1 MKKVSKKI
9 LALALSFMTI
19 FSTMGMSAFAEGQQ
33 DAEKYTHGTIAVTA
47 QVDGKDVSD
56 SFTMNVGDTMNISV
70 TPYQHVQYSGCD
82 APACP
87 GPDACGGQG
96 CFTVGKGCVCGGEEA
111 TLRTA
116 EVKVTSSDTDN
127 KIVKVSEVT
136 ADGTIDANTVGSMVN
151 GSLKVEAV
159 GEGTATVTVETSLR
173 DWVSTTKTYTINVSK
188 TEVVP
193 SDWVEIDDITG
204 LTDVSAKGF
213 AIRHVDKTGKVISA
227 KYFTEDEM
235 RKLAEQYDKTPYYY
249 TFGCGMLGYPSL
261 AKGEGVKLT
270 DMLSLAGIDFKE
282 GQKLMLRATDVLARG
297 MNVGDV
303 NWRTGNIDFSSDE
316 NKTLWT
322 NVLADTS
329 KASVDAYYTNFT
341 YEYLMGTPRYSFA
354 KGMEAAMLKN
364 PEMTQSDLYAS
375 QEVVQSGKDGGIVSP
390 LLCFG
395 FGQIYANEVKEEG
408 DVSNIE
414 MSRKDAYRF
423 CFGQALDE
431 NGNISNANTRFQTA
445 YNVFG
450 IDVVDAE
457 DITLKAEGTHPAY
470 EAVKITADDP
480 AVSDTSAFFDNVT
493 SVKLTDPNGNTTTLD
508 ESQYTV
514 SYERVNGSYVDYLL
528 IHSDVT
534 TVPGKYTATISA
546 DSFNDGVAT
555 FDVTEAT
562 APVITGFNVDNAEH
576 DDADAEMN
584 QQIIATI
591 DFNRAIKIT
600 DADNVLD
607 DLDILI
613 SNGNVKNTARVVKA
627 EVNPNNNKQ
636 LVITM
641 TSNGWAAVYSGK
653 LNINA
658 SEAGIKHIVGVNGN
672 EAVKWTDIETYVTL
686 GIKLSNKATAG
697 TDTTAASTVVTVDH
711 KANMRGMY
719 HVLFLSNGK
728 PILDVD
734 QTSFYGGEVTSHAH
748 AFYTSITKEA
758 IAKNVATAF
767 NNAAQEQ
774 GKEYTAT
781 YNEDDTFT
789 VTANNATKGE
799 KITVVMFEGNSDY
812 TVDALLRQAVATAK
826 SELATSNG
834 FAEDQVNAVNEAIT
848 NAENLIGTQPS
859 MQAQADVKAAL
870 KAATAKLYD
879 EKVPSL
885 KPGRDGSISAI
896 KTGVGTVSFGFDD
909 YSELWKGAISSV
921 TVDDTVLT
929 SKQYT
934 VDENGIAIDSTVFA
948 KAKRASYKLVISAK
962 HYADVTADVTVN
974 DYGAENFYVRM
985 VDEDGNVLQSKAYTK
1000 EEMIQMSDQKDKYYQ
1015 TVCGMR
1021 GITSFKADGIYVED
1035 LLKNA
1040 GIAFG
1045 PGMTFKLRTNDNAT
1059 TGNDPVDEN
1068 AYYSRAEFSY
1078 ESLMGDRYA
1087 FPEIYT
1093 NADLKDKLLAAGRF
1107 DETMRTLLGTSNK
1120 ESVRPMI
1127 AYQYVENIYRNDQS
1141 DLKDAQYSDLIANER
1156 GFRFLLGV
1164 AMDKDNADM
1173 IAGDVTTWAASYCA
1187 FGFDVVVGTGFYQ
1200 DADGNWNYY
1209 VDGHKSTDTSVVYG
1223 NVNGKNGWYYIS
1235 NGTVDA
1241 NYKGFAENENGTWYV
1256 QNGVVDFSVNSVIQ
1270 GTAFGENAWWHVV
1283 NSKVVKDTTV
1293 ANNQYGWW
1301 RIVNGKVDF
1310 KYTGIANNANGWWR
1324 IVNGKV
1330 DFNSNSVEQNE
1341 YGWWYI
1347 RNGKVDFNYTG
1358 IANNKN
1364 GWWRIVNGKV
1374 DFNCNSVEKNELGW
1388 WYIRGGK
1395 VDFSYTGVANN
1406 ANGWWRIEGG
1416 KVNFNFTGIAQ
1427 NQNGWWYLQ
1436 KGKVNFSYNGKVR
1449 ANGKTYTV
1457 RNGKVNR

>member
-19 FSTMGMSAFAEGQQ
+19 FSTMGMTAFANEQKT
-33 DAEKYTHGTIAVTA
+33 DPNYNHGTIAVTA
-47 QVDGKDVSD
+47 TINDENVDD
-56 SFTMNVGDTMNISV
+56 SVEMNVGDIMNISV
-70 TPYQHVQYSGCD
+70 APYQHVQYHGCQMEG
-82 APACP
+82 CP
-87 GPDACGGQG
+87 EICGGED
-96 CFTVGKGCVCGGEEA
+96 CFTAGSGCVCDPTP

-116 EVKVTSSDTDN
+116 KVTVTSSDSKN
-127 KIVKVSEVT
+127 EIVKVSDIT
-136 ADGTIDANTVGSMVN
+136 ADGVINESVVGNRTNGTI
-151 GSLKVEAV
+151 KVEAV
-159 GEGTATVTVETSLR
+159 GEGTATVKVETSLT

-188 TEVVP
+188 TEVAQP
-193 SDWVEIDDITG
+193 DWVEIDDITG

-213 AIRHVDKTGKVISA
+213 AIRHVDKT
-227 KYFTEDEM
+227 
-235 RKLAEQYDKTPYYY
+235 
-249 TFGCGMLGYPSL
+249 
-261 AKGEGVKLT
+261 
-270 DMLSLAGIDFKE
+270 
-282 GQKLMLRATDVLARG
+282 
-297 MNVGDV
+297 
-303 NWRTGNIDFSSDE
+303 
-316 NKTLWT
+316 
-322 NVLADTS
+322 
-329 KASVDAYYTNFT
+329 
-341 YEYLMGTPRYSFA
+341 
-354 KGMEAAMLKN
+354 
-364 PEMTQSDLYAS
+364 
-375 QEVVQSGKDGGIVSP
+375 
-390 LLCFG
+390 
-395 FGQIYANEVKEEG
+395 
-408 DVSNIE
+408 
-414 MSRKDAYRF
+414 
-423 CFGQALDE
+423 
-431 NGNISNANTRFQTA
+431 
-445 YNVFG
+445 
-450 IDVVDAE
+450 
-457 DITLKAEGTHPAY
+457 
-470 EAVKITADDP
+470 
-480 AVSDTSAFFDNVT
+480 
-493 SVKLTDPNGNTTTLD
+493 
-508 ESQYTV
+508 
-514 SYERVNGSYVDYLL
+514 
-528 IHSDVT
+528 
-534 TVPGKYTATISA
+534 
-546 DSFNDGVAT
+546 
-555 FDVTEAT
+555 EAT
-562 APVITGFNVDNAEH
+562 APVITGFNVYNAEH

-600 DADNVLD
+600 DADKVLD

-613 SNGNVKNTARVVKA
+613 SGGSVKNTARVVKA
-627 EVNPNNNKQ
+627 EVNPKNNKQ

-641 TSNGWAAVYSGK
+641 TSNGWAAVYNGK

-658 SEAGIKHIVGVNGN
+658 SDAGIKHIVGVNGN

-734 QTSFYGGEVTSHAH
+734 QTSFCGGEVTSHAH

-781 YNEDDTFT
+781 YNEDNTFT

-799 KITVVMFEGNSDY
+799 KITVVMFEGESDY
-812 TVDALLRQAVATAK
+812 TVDALLRQAVASAK
-826 SELATSNG
+826 SDLACSNG
-834 FAEDQVNAVNEAIT
+834 FAEEQVKAVNDAIA
-848 NAENLIGTQPS
+848 NAESLIGTQPS
-859 MQAQADVKAAL
+859 MQAQADAKAAL

-879 EKVPSL
+879 AKVPSL
-885 KPGRDGSISAI
+885 KPGKDGSISAA
-896 KTGVGTVSFGFDD
+896 KTGVGTVSFGFND

-921 TVDDTVLT
+921 TVDGTALT
-929 SKQYT
+929 SKQYK
-934 VDENGIAIDSTVFA
+934 VDENGISIDSTVFA

-1000 EEMIQMSDQKDKYYQ
+1000 EEMIKMSDQKNKYYQ

-1040 GIAFG
+1040 GITFG
-1045 PGMTFKLRTNDNAT
+1045 SGMTFKLRTNDNAA

-1068 AYYSRAEFSY
+1068 AYYSKAEFSY
-1078 ESLMGDRYA
+1078 ESLMGERYA

-1093 NADLKDKLLAAGRF
+1093 NADLKDKLLAAGKF
-1107 DETMRTLLGTSNK
+1107 DETMRTLLGTSKK

-1141 DLKDAQYSDLIANER
+1141 DLKDAAYSDLIANER

-1200 DADGNWNYY
+1200 DAEGNWNYY
-1209 VDGHKSTDTSVVYG
+1209 VDGHKSADTSVVYG
-1223 NVNGKNGWYYIS
+1223 TVNGKDGWYYIA

-1241 NYKGFAENENGTWYV
+1241 KYNGFASNENGTWYV

-1270 GTAFGENAWWHVV
+1270 GTAFGEYGWWHVV
-1283 NSKVVKDTTV
+1283 DGKVVRDTTV
-1293 ANNQYGWW
+1293 AENINGWW

-1310 KYTGIANNANGWWR
+1310 SCNSVEQNINGWWYIRGGKVDFSYTGVANNANGWWR

-1330 DFNSNSVEQNE
+1330 DFSCNSVESNHL
-1341 YGWWYI
+1341 GWWYI
-1347 RNGKVDFNYTG
+1347 RGGKVDFTYTG
-1358 IANNKN
+1358 VANNAN

-1374 DFNCNSVEKNELGW
+1374 DFNCNSVESNHLGW

-1406 ANGWWRIEGG
+1406 ANGWWRIENG
-1416 KVNFNFTGIAQ
+1416 KVNFGFTGLA
-1427 NQNGWWYLQ
+1427 NNTNGWWYLQ
-1436 KGKVNFSYNGKVR
+1436 GGKVNFSYNGNVR
-1449 ANGKTYTV
+1449 WNGRTYRV
-1457 RNGKVNR
+1457 RGGKVMF

>member
-19 FSTMGMSAFAEGQQ
+19 FSTMGMTAFANEQKT
-33 DAEKYTHGTIAVTA
+33 DPNYNHGTIAVTA
-47 QVDGKDVSD
+47 TINDENVDD
-56 SFTMNVGDTMNISV
+56 SVEMNVGDIMNISV
-70 TPYQHVQYSGCD
+70 APYQHVQYHGCQMEG
-82 APACP
+82 CP
-87 GPDACGGQG
+87 EICGGED
-96 CFTVGKGCVCGGEEA
+96 CFTAGSGCVCDPTP

-116 EVKVTSSDTDN
+116 KVTVTLSDSKN
-127 KIVKVSEVT
+127 EIVKVSDIT
-136 ADGTIDANTVGSMVN
+136 ADGVINESVVGNRTNGTI
-151 GSLKVEAV
+151 KVEAV
-159 GEGTATVTVETSLR
+159 GEGTATVKVETSLT

-188 TEVVP
+188 TEVAQP
-193 SDWVEIDDITG
+193 DWVEIDDITG

-213 AIRHVDKTGKVISA
+213 AIRHVDKT
-227 KYFTEDEM
+227 
-235 RKLAEQYDKTPYYY
+235 
-249 TFGCGMLGYPSL
+249 
-261 AKGEGVKLT
+261 
-270 DMLSLAGIDFKE
+270 
-282 GQKLMLRATDVLARG
+282 
-297 MNVGDV
+297 
-303 NWRTGNIDFSSDE
+303 
-316 NKTLWT
+316 
-322 NVLADTS
+322 
-329 KASVDAYYTNFT
+329 
-341 YEYLMGTPRYSFA
+341 
-354 KGMEAAMLKN
+354 
-364 PEMTQSDLYAS
+364 
-375 QEVVQSGKDGGIVSP
+375 
-390 LLCFG
+390 
-395 FGQIYANEVKEEG
+395 
-408 DVSNIE
+408 
-414 MSRKDAYRF
+414 
-423 CFGQALDE
+423 
-431 NGNISNANTRFQTA
+431 
-445 YNVFG
+445 
-450 IDVVDAE
+450 
-457 DITLKAEGTHPAY
+457 
-470 EAVKITADDP
+470 
-480 AVSDTSAFFDNVT
+480 
-493 SVKLTDPNGNTTTLD
+493 
-508 ESQYTV
+508 
-514 SYERVNGSYVDYLL
+514 
-528 IHSDVT
+528 
-534 TVPGKYTATISA
+534 
-546 DSFNDGVAT
+546 
-555 FDVTEAT
+555 EAT
-562 APVITGFNVDNAEH
+562 APVITGFNVYNAEH

-600 DADNVLD
+600 DADKVLD

-613 SNGNVKNTARVVKA
+613 SGGSVKNTARVVKA
-627 EVNPNNNKQ
+627 EVNPKNNKQ

-641 TSNGWAAVYSGK
+641 TSNGWAAVYNGK

-658 SEAGIKHIVGVNGN
+658 SDAGIKHIVGVNGN

-734 QTSFYGGEVTSHAH
+734 QTSFCGGEVTSHAH

-781 YNEDDTFT
+781 YNEDNTFT

-799 KITVVMFEGNSDY
+799 KITVVMFEGESDY
-812 TVDALLRQAVATAK
+812 TVDALLRQAVASAK
-826 SELATSNG
+826 SDLACSNG
-834 FAEDQVNAVNEAIT
+834 FAEEQVKAVNDAIE
-848 NAENLIGTQPS
+848 NAESLIGTQPS
-859 MQAQADVKAAL
+859 MQAQADAKAAL

-879 EKVPSL
+879 AKVPSL
-885 KPGRDGSISAI
+885 KPGKDGSISAT
-896 KTGVGTVSFGFDD
+896 KTGVGTVSFGFND

-921 TVDDTVLT
+921 TVDGTALT
-929 SKQYT
+929 SKQYK
-934 VDENGIAIDSTVFA
+934 VDENGISIDSTVFA

-1000 EEMIQMSDQKDKYYQ
+1000 EEMIKMSDQKNKYYP

-1040 GIAFG
+1040 GITFG
-1045 PGMTFKLRTNDNAT
+1045 SGMTFKLRTNDNAA

-1068 AYYSRAEFSY
+1068 AYYSKAEFSY
-1078 ESLMGDRYA
+1078 ESLMGERYA

-1093 NADLKDKLLAAGRF
+1093 NADLKDKLLAAGKF
-1107 DETMRTLLGTSNK
+1107 DETMRTLLGTSKK

-1141 DLKDAQYSDLIANER
+1141 DLKDAAYSDLIANER

-1200 DADGNWNYY
+1200 DAEGNWNYY
-1209 VDGHKSTDTSVVYG
+1209 VDGHKSADTSVVYG
-1223 NVNGKNGWYYIS
+1223 TVNGKDGWYYIA

-1241 NYKGFAENENGTWYV
+1241 KYNGFASNENGTWYV

-1293 ANNQYGWW
+1293 ANNQNGWWRIVDGKVDFDCNSVEANANGWWYIRGGEVDFSYTGVANNANGWW

-1310 KYTGIANNANGWWR
+1310 DCNSVEANANGWWYIRGGKVDFNYTGIANNANGWWR

-1330 DFNSNSVEQNE
+1330 DFN
-1341 YGWWYI
+1341 
-1347 RNGKVDFNYTG
+1347 
-1358 IANNKN
+1358 
-1364 GWWRIVNGKV
+1364 
-1374 DFNCNSVEKNELGW
+1374 CNSVEANELGW

-1416 KVNFNFTGIAQ
+1416 KVNFSFTGIAQ
-1427 NQNGWWYLQ
+1427 NENGWWYLQ
-1436 KGKVNFSYNGKVR
+1436 NGKVNFNYNGKVR
-1449 ANGKTYTV
+1449 VNGKTYTV

>member
-19 FSTMGMSAFAEGQQ
+19 FSTMGMTAFANEQKT
-33 DAEKYTHGTIAVTA
+33 DPNYNHRTIAVTA
-47 QVDGKDVSD
+47 TINDENVDD
-56 SFTMNVGDTMNISV
+56 SVEMNVGDIMNISV
-70 TPYQHVQYSGCD
+70 APYQHVQYHGCQMEG
-82 APACP
+82 CP
-87 GPDACGGQG
+87 EICGGED
-96 CFTVGKGCVCGGEEA
+96 CFTAGSGCVCDPTP

-116 EVKVTSSDTDN
+116 KVTVTSSDSKN
-127 KIVKVSEVT
+127 EIVKVSDIT
-136 ADGTIDANTVGSMVN
+136 ADGVINESVVGNRTNGTI
-151 GSLKVEAV
+151 KVEAV
-159 GEGTATVTVETSLR
+159 GEGTATVKVETSLT

-188 TEVVP
+188 TEVAQP
-193 SDWVEIDDITG
+193 DWVEIDDITG
-204 LTDVSAKGF
+204 PTDVSVKGF
-213 AIRHVDKTGKVISA
+213 AIRHVDK
-227 KYFTEDEM
+227 
-235 RKLAEQYDKTPYYY
+235 
-249 TFGCGMLGYPSL
+249 
-261 AKGEGVKLT
+261 
-270 DMLSLAGIDFKE
+270 
-282 GQKLMLRATDVLARG
+282 
-297 MNVGDV
+297 
-303 NWRTGNIDFSSDE
+303 
-316 NKTLWT
+316 
-322 NVLADTS
+322 
-329 KASVDAYYTNFT
+329 
-341 YEYLMGTPRYSFA
+341 
-354 KGMEAAMLKN
+354 
-364 PEMTQSDLYAS
+364 
-375 QEVVQSGKDGGIVSP
+375 
-390 LLCFG
+390 
-395 FGQIYANEVKEEG
+395 
-408 DVSNIE
+408 
-414 MSRKDAYRF
+414 
-423 CFGQALDE
+423 
-431 NGNISNANTRFQTA
+431 
-445 YNVFG
+445 
-450 IDVVDAE
+450 
-457 DITLKAEGTHPAY
+457 
-470 EAVKITADDP
+470 
-480 AVSDTSAFFDNVT
+480 
-493 SVKLTDPNGNTTTLD
+493 
-508 ESQYTV
+508 
-514 SYERVNGSYVDYLL
+514 
-528 IHSDVT
+528 
-534 TVPGKYTATISA
+534 
-546 DSFNDGVAT
+546 
-555 FDVTEAT
+555 TEAT

-584 QQIIATI
+584 QQIIATV
-591 DFNRAIKIT
+591 DFNRAIKII
-600 DADNVLD
+600 DADKVLD

-613 SNGNVKNTARVVKA
+613 SGGSVKNASNRVVKA
-627 EVNPNNNKQ
+627 EVNPKNNKQ

-641 TSNGWAAVYSGK
+641 TSNGWAAVYGGK

-658 SEAGIKHIVGVNGN
+658 SDAGIKHIVGVNGN

-734 QTSFYGGEVTSHAH
+734 QTSFYGGKVTSHAH

-781 YNEDDTFT
+781 YNEDNTFT

-799 KITVVMFEGNSDY
+799 KITVVMFEGESDY
-812 TVDALLRQAVATAK
+812 TVDALLRQAVASAK
-826 SELATSNG
+826 SDLACSNG
-834 FAEDQVNAVNEAIT
+834 FAEDQVKAVNDAIA
-848 NAENLIGTQPS
+848 NAESLIGTQPS
-859 MQAQADVKAAL
+859 MQAQADAKAAL

-879 EKVPSL
+879 AKVPSP
-885 KPGRDGSISAI
+885 KPGKDGSISVA
-896 KTGVGTVSFGFDD
+896 KTGVGTVSFGFND

-921 TVDDTVLT
+921 TVDGTALT
-929 SKQYT
+929 SKQYK
-934 VDENGIAIDSTVFA
+934 VDENGISIDSTVFA
-948 KAKRASYKLVISAK
+948 KAKRASYKIVISAK

-1000 EEMIQMSDQKDKYYQ
+1000 EEMIKMSDQKNKYYQ

-1021 GITSFKADGIYVED
+1021 GITSFKADGIYIED

-1040 GIAFG
+1040 GITFG
-1045 PGMTFKLRTNDNAT
+1045 SGMTFKLRTNDNAA

-1078 ESLMGDRYA
+1078 ESLMGERYA

-1093 NADLKDKLLAAGRF
+1093 NADLKDKLLAAGKF
-1107 DETMRTLLGTSNK
+1107 DETMRTLLGTSKK

-1141 DLKDAQYSDLIANER
+1141 DLKDAAYSDLIANER

-1187 FGFDVVVGTGFYQ
+1187 FGFDVVVGTGLYQ
-1200 DADGNWNYY
+1200 DAEGNWNYY
-1209 VDGHKSTDTSVVYG
+1209 VDGRKSSDTSVVYG
-1223 NVNGKNGWYYIS
+1223 TVNGKDGWYYIA
-1235 NGTVDA
+1235 NGTVDTKY
-1241 NYKGFAENENGTWYV
+1241 NGFASNENGTWYV

-1293 ANNQYGWW
+1293 ANNQNGWW
-1301 RIVNGKVDF
+1301 RIVDGKVDF
-1310 KYTGIANNANGWWR
+1310 DCNSVEENANGWWYIRGGKVDFNYTGIANNANGWWR

-1330 DFNSNSVEQNE
+1330 DFNCNSVEANE
-1341 YGWWYI
+1341 LGWWYI
-1347 RNGKVDFNYTG
+1347 RGGKVDFNYTG
-1358 IANNKN
+1358 IANNAN

-1374 DFNCNSVEKNELGW
+1374 DFNCNSVEANELGW

-1416 KVNFNFTGIAQ
+1416 KVNFSFTGIAQ
-1427 NQNGWWYLQ
+1427 NENGWWYLQ
-1436 KGKVNFSYNGKVR
+1436 NGKVNFNYNGKVR
-1449 ANGKTYTV
+1449 VNGKTYTV
-1457 RNGKVNR
+1457 HNGKVNR